1 MSQIF
6 SSRNKEGDDGWISVS
21 DLMAGLMM
29 VFLFISIIYAKTADE
44 RSQNV
49 SEVVA
54 QWLEGEWEIYKSLEL
69 EFRND
74 FEKWN
79 AILDRQSLTI
89 RFLSPDVLFE
99 SGKANL
105 RPEFKEILDDF
116 IPRYIELLFFKFDES
131 ISGVRIEGHT
141 SSDWRGAESSE
152 EAFIENMKL
161 SQARTRT
168 VLEYSLAHDR
178 ASHLTPWMIKTV
190 SANGLSSAQL
200 VTFKDGTENEKL
212 SRRVEFRVLTKTRN
226 TLIDVLD
233 RAGLSYERKI

>member
-1 MSQIF
+1 
-6 SSRNKEGDDGWISVS
+6 
-21 DLMAGLMM
+21 MM

-54 QWLEGEWEIYKSLEL
+54 QWEEGEWEIYKSLEL

-105 RPEFKEILDDF
+105 RPEFKKYWTILFQD
-116 IPRYIELLFFKFDES
+116 I
-131 ISGVRIEGHT
+131 
-141 SSDWRGAESSE
+141 
-152 EAFIENMKL
+152 
-161 SQARTRT
+161 
-168 VLEYSLAHDR
+168 
-178 ASHLTPWMIKTV
+178 
-190 SANGLSSAQL
+190 
-200 VTFKDGTENEKL
+200 
-212 SRRVEFRVLTKTRN
+212 
-226 TLIDVLD
+226 
-233 RAGLSYERKI
+233 